1 MGLPFT
7 KMHGLGNDFV
17 VINNLEGAFQPEVDT
32 IQSMAHRKTGVGFDQ
47 LLLLE
52 PSTHPQAD
60 FNYRIFNA
68 NGQEVEHCGNGARCI
83 GLYIKHHQLHPHHS
97 IQLNTQDSILTI
109 SVDTTNMVTVNM
121 GQPDFAPEDITYRHR
136 KAGAVQIM
144 ALDHYDLPF
153 YLVSVGN
160 PHAVILEPTIHR
172 LNIDQLGKLFNQPAY
187 FPKGINVSI
196 AHIDNP
202 SNATLHVYER
212 GVGQTQACGTAAC
225 AVMALGHHLEKLTS
239 SAQIH
244 QPGGSLNISWKGHGT
259 DIIMQG
265 EACYVFDGQW
275 S

>member
-1 MGLPFT
+1 MSLAFT

-17 VINNLEGAFQPEVDT
+17 VINNLTGAFQPEVNA
-32 IQSMAHRKTGVGFDQ
+32 IQSMANRKTGVGFDQ

-52 PSTHPQAD
+52 SSTHPLAD

-83 GLYIKHHQLHPHHS
+83 GLYIKHHQLRPHHS
-97 IQLNTQDSILTI
+97 FRLNTQDSILNI
-109 SVDTTNMVTVNM
+109 SVDSSNTVTVNM
-121 GQPDFAPEDITYRHR
+121 GQPNFIAEDITYLHR
-136 KAGAVQIM
+136 KSGPIQLIT
-144 ALDHYDLPF
+144 LDNYELPF

-160 PHAVILEPTIHR
+160 PHAVILEPVTHP
-172 LNIDQLGKLFNQPAY
+172 LNLDQLGKLFNQPSY
-187 FPKGINVSI
+187 FPRGINLSI
-196 AHIDNP
+196 AQIDDP
-202 SNATLHVYER
+202 SNVRLQVYER

-225 AVMALGHHLEKLTS
+225 AVMALGHHLKKLTS

-244 QPGGSLNISWKGHGT
+244 QPGGSLNVSWKGHGT

-275 S
+275 L